1 MGFGPRGFL
10 LPRRPSPR
18 KFRPMRRTWTLLVFA
33 VLATVAA
40 SLPQRASAQSIWMTR
55 EGEQSVMLEFVH
67 PVEDDDAD
75 ALSGALFMSG
85 RTALSHSLTFVDQV
99 PFARYSAPG
108 RVFYNYKINDFVTAD
123 VNEGMVGNIYLGIEG
138 TPATSRIFG
147 EGGVRLP
154 LASDRKPFAA
164 SMGAEAD
171 LRRLQAFS
179 PKTVCIESAVN
190 VRSLPGTKTTYRIR
204 ISPILEF
211 DTDRTTS
218 HIVTNYSG
226 QVGYQLPS
234 LRLGAAISGR
244 ANFTNDGYSVLDQNL
259 VQLEFHSD
267 FLSGPVRPGIDVRVP
282 LGTWSES
289 AGTVVGANFTWVR

>member
-1 MGFGPRGFL
+1 
-10 LPRRPSPR
+10 
-18 KFRPMRRTWTLLVFA
+18 MRRACILVFA
-33 VLATVAA
+33 AAGLLAAH
-40 SLPQRASAQSIWMTR
+40 LPRQAFAQSIWMTR
-55 EGEQSVMLEFVH
+55 EGKHADMLEFIL
-67 PVEDDDAD
+67 PAEDDDAD
-75 ALSGALFMSG
+75 ALTGALFVSG

-108 RVFYNYKINDFVTAD
+108 RVFYNYTINDFVTAD
-123 VNEGMVGNIYLGIEG
+123 VNESMVGNIYLGIEG
-138 TPATSRIFG
+138 TPATGRIFG

-179 PKTVCIESAVN
+179 PKTVCIESALN
-190 VRSLPGTKTTYRIR
+190 VRSSPESRTTYRFR

-211 DTDRTTS
+211 DTDRATS

-226 QVGYQLPS
+226 QVGYQRPS
-234 LRLGAAISGR
+234 LRVGGAISGR

-267 FLSGPVRPGIDVRVP
+267 FLSGPFRPGIDVRVP